1 MNPAQVQFVGNER
14 QPVIVIDE
22 FVPDPHSLV
31 DEAVA
36 LGYSTIGAHYPG
48 MRAPVP
54 PARLHTFMPAVV
66 DLVVDT
72 FGCGTKLRLL
82 EAYYSVVTTRP
93 QALTPIQRL
102 PHFDGLERER
112 IALLHFLSTDRI
124 SGTAFYRHRSTGFES
139 VDAARFPQFRAA
151 LERDAA
157 THGLPAP
164 GYISD
169 DTEIYEQTACFE
181 GRFNRALIYRGH
193 ALHCAWL
200 PDELSFSADPRA
212 GRLTVNTF
220 LIGAA

>member
-1 MNPAQVQFVGNER
+1 MNPAQVQFVGTER
-14 QPVIVIDE
+14 QPVILIDE
-22 FVPDPHSLV
+22 FVSDPQALV
-31 DEAVA
+31 DEAAA
-36 LGYSTIGAHYPG
+36 LRFATIGVHYPG
-48 MRAPVP
+48 TRAPVP
-54 PARLHTFMPAVV
+54 PSRLQTFMPGIV
-66 DLVVDT
+66 DLVVET

-93 QALTPIQRL
+93 ETLTPIQRL

-112 IALLHFLSTDRI
+112 IALLHFLSTDRT

-139 VDAARFPQFRAA
+139 VDAARFPEFRAS
-151 LERDAA
+151 LERDGA

-169 DTEIYEQTACFE
+169 DTPIYEQTARFE
-181 GRFNRALIYRGH
+181 GRYNRALIYRGH

-200 PDELSFSADPRA
+200 PDDLSYSADPRT

-220 LIGAA
+220 LMGSV